1 MSSRERQSRS
11 RRAPIVASLLALL
24 VLGGGFAAAWV
35 EQAVRSE
42 RERVAS
48 DNAQRDKAA
57 LEADASEMAQL
68 AVPYEAV
75 IKARGLS
82 SVTLDGRV
90 YYAYVPFPSGHADCT
105 SATDCRLLRMLPV
118 VDCWTLS
125 YRTWYHA
132 PMGAVRKGDSGV
144 FQFPKAG
151 ELVEVHLDVFE
162 PNLAPEISCT

>member
-1 MSSRERQSRS
+1 M
-11 RRAPIVASLLALL
+11 
-24 VLGGGFAAAWV
+24 
-35 EQAVRSE
+35 RSE

-151 ELVEVHLDVFE
+151 ELVEVHLDVLRSFGFTSHGR
-162 PNLAPEISCT
+162 NLPTPCQASLHVLRRIAVTSTDVSAGFYVA